1 MRISSVSYRCF
12 IVLLPN
18 YSHFKVNEC
27 PTKENCAELQSLPQ
41 SAFTVSLRHCGIGK
55 KSDAPPQCRK
65 DTAAGFPDGRLVFI
79 FIRFWCSFIYA
90 FGVHFST
97 LSSAR

>member
-27 PTKENCAELQSLPQ
+27 PTKENCAELLSLPQ
-41 SAFTVSLRHCGIGK
+41 SEFTVSLRHCDIGK

-65 DTAAGFPDGRLVFI
+65 DTAVGFQAGRLVFI
-79 FIRFWCSFIYA
+79 FLCFRRSFFYA